1 MSSKVLESLR
11 TLKVYNC
18 NLDWHPVSRK
28 SYVFLELDKQ
38 KEIPYQHFIR
48 LFRFSMLNV
57 RLRKWLSFR
66 LLARDYSQLKTMTS
80 TDDEFAINSKVLH
93 IFSSILFIYLNIR
106 LKIRWI
112 YPDYLFYCLYCL
124 EKV

>member
-57 RLRKWLSFR
+57 RLRKWLSFC
-66 LLARDYSQLKTMTS
+66 LLARDYSQLKTMTG

-112 YPDYLFYCLYCL
+112 YPDYLFYRLYCL

>member
-18 NLDWHPVSRK
+18 NLDRHPFSRK

-38 KEIPYQHFIR
+38 KEIPYEHFIR

-57 RLRKWLSFR
+57 HLRKWLSFR